1 MIGPTPSQNRVSG
14 IVVDSAIAVH
24 RALGPGLL
32 ESIYEQCLAHELSGR
47 GLIVDRQRTFPIRYK
62 DLCIEGALRV
72 DLIVE
77 DVVVLEIKATE
88 RILPVH
94 EAQVLTYLKLS
105 GRRLGLLI
113 IFNVPVLKDG
123 VRRLVL

>member
-1 MIGPTPSQNRVSG
+1 M
-14 IVVDSAIAVH
+14 VDSAIAVH